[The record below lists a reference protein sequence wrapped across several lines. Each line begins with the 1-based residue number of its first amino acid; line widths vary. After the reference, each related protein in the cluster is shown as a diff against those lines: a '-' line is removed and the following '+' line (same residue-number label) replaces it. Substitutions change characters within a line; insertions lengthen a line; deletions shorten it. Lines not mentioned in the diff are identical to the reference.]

1 MNDWLANVDDHV
13 AVREKKRKRMHPS
26 QQTTSPLSLTSDS
39 AVVQVAPILSTTS
52 ETETHLT
59 HFLNI

>member
-13 AVREKKRKRMHPS
+13 AVREKKRKRMHSS